1 MKRSGRTALAVAA
14 CVFLAA
20 AGVPLAAQ
28 SPLNLE
34 LKGIVIGTDSGA
46 GSVQSAFGHR
56 GQKDED
62 LSFRIKWSE
71 SFGRFEAEAQYVAL
85 VRHGDAVFLDPQ
97 LSNLF
102 AAGGAPQPAAPWWN
116 LRRTIRSSGET
127 LATQR
132 FDRLFVGYAG
142 DHLVLRL
149 GRQALT
155 WGVGLVFHPMDLFN
169 PFSPNAVDTEYKPGT
184 DMLYGQWLFDG
195 GGDVQGLVVPRRD
208 PSTGGLTGGQA
219 SVAFKWHYPGT
230 KIQMDVMGA
239 RHYGDRV
246 FGVDASG
253 PAGGATWSAAAVST
267 WLEGGGSR
275 VSILANLRSAATW
288 AGRNTST
295 YVEYFH
301 NGFGTA
307 RRDYTV
313 ASLSGPLQARL
324 VRGELFD
331 TGRDYVAAGADVQWT
346 PLVTLSPVLI
356 ANLNDRS
363 LLAQVNLRVSLAD
376 NLLFDMGVQ
385 APVGPKGTEFGGL
398 PLSNALPARYGPGR
412 RLFVELRGYF

>member
-1 MKRSGRTALAVAA
+1 
-14 CVFLAA
+14 
-20 AGVPLAAQ
+20 
-28 SPLNLE
+28 
-34 LKGIVIGTDSGA
+34 
-46 GSVQSAFGHR
+46 
-56 GQKDED
+56 
-62 LSFRIKWSE
+62 
-71 SFGRFEAEAQYVAL
+71 
-85 VRHGDAVFLDPQ
+85 
-97 LSNLF
+97 
-102 AAGGAPQPAAPWWN
+102 
-116 LRRTIRSSGET
+116 
-127 LATQR
+127 
-132 FDRLFVGYAG
+132 
-142 DHLVLRL
+142 
-149 GRQALT
+149 
-155 WGVGLVFHPMDLFN
+155 
-169 PFSPNAVDTEYKPGT
+169 VDTEYKPGT

-412 RLFVELRGYF
+412 RLFLEIRGYF